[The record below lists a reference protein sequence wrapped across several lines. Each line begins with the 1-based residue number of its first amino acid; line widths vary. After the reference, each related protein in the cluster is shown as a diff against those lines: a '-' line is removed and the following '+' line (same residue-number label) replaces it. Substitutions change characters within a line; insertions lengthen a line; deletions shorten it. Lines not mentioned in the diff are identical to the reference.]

1 MRQGYGIFF
10 ARAGLV
16 IDVVVELAHRI
27 MKLTALFAQLLH
39 GPSFNQG
46 QRIAAVDLVVERDQ
60 LLQGGSRE
68 LDWLIS
74 LRGNVPA
81 LLLLVE
87 EHFVELFRR
96 VRCHALRPIL
106 IVLFAW
112 MGSSAPSA
120 LAQEAG
126 RDASA
131 LAQEAGRDPFALAQE
146 AGRDPFA
153 LVQATGPGQVAL
165 TQTVGYSPAVSDSSA
180 SACLPPES
188 RYVEASDGSFLHV
201 TIHRPPGD
209 ASAAVVLLSQE
220 SAIGG
225 ECWGVFPEELCAGG
239 FLVLL
244 PDPRGTGLSRSPELL
259 PEEWSQPAIPL
270 RRRFEEDVMAC
281 LDLVGTTSRRIG
293 VVATGWTVWIANA
306 ISQADPRITHQIW
319 ITPDAWPDGE
329 DPDDLSDPGS
339 RLLLVAAQ
347 REEESSA
354 LAGDLYSQ
362 FNDRAELRLLT
373 GVEGGCQLAQHPG
386 LRRGLLD
393 WLAAALSGGAGEMR

>member
-1 MRQGYGIFF
+1 MSQGYGIVF

-27 MKLTALFAQLLH
+27 MKLAAFFAQLLH

-68 LDWLIS
+68 LDRLIG

-87 EHFVELFRR
+87 EHFVELFRW

-106 IVLFAW
+106 IVLFAL
-112 MGSSAPSA
+112 MGSAAQST
-120 LAQEAG
+120 LAQE
-126 RDASA
+126 S
-131 LAQEAGRDPFALAQE
+131 GRDPAALA
-146 AGRDPFA
+146 
-153 LVQATGPGQVAL
+153 QATGPDRVGLAQAVGQN
-165 TQTVGYSPAVSDSSA
+165 SAVSDSSA
-180 SACLPPES
+180 TACLLPES
-188 RYVEASDGSFLHV
+188 SYVEASDGSFLHV
-201 TIHRPPGD
+201 TIHRPPGE

-220 SAIGG
+220 TAIGG
-225 ECWGVFPEELCAGG
+225 ECWGAFPEELCANGL
-239 FLVLL
+239 LVLV
-244 PDPRGTGLSRSPELL
+244 PEPRGTGLSRSPEPL
-259 PEEWSQPAIPL
+259 PEEWSRPAVPL
-270 RRRFEEDVMAC
+270 RRRFEQDVMAC

-319 ITPDAWPDGE
+319 ITPDPWPDGDDADDVP
-329 DPDDLSDPGS
+329 DPAS
-339 RLLLVAAQ
+339 RLLLVTTQ

-354 LAGDLYSQ
+354 LVGDLYSQ
-362 FNDRAELRLLT
+362 FNDRAELRLVT
-373 GVEGGCQLAQHPG
+373 GVEGGCQLVQHPG

-393 WLAAALSGGAGEMR
+393 WLVVALSGGAGR